1 MSSDGRLVRRVLCVV
16 GTAVLAA
23 GVARGQS
30 PRLPAVPLPEHP
42 RPDLQRAEWLN
53 LNGQWHFAFDSTD
66 RGVAAETGKSPTES
80 SRKAVKAAGKAAAA
94 AIGARLLKEVGD
106 FGTRAAAKK

>member
-1 MSSDGRLVRRVLCVV
+1 MAKTTTKKAKKPDGKAKGGAKKKSKIKVEIDHGVEALARLADHPLIGDLLAIGAMAAVAAIADHGVKAKNGASASDG
-16 GTAVLAA
+16 
-23 GVARGQS
+23 
-30 PRLPAVPLPEHP
+30 
-42 RPDLQRAEWLN
+42 
-53 LNGQWHFAFDSTD
+53 
-66 RGVAAETGKSPTES
+66 